1 MSKGSATEAQITAR
15 RQVVGRRIR
24 KRRLKRG
31 ITQVGLAHH
40 LKVSQA
46 KVSRMEAGC
55 TEPDYFER
63 QRLAKLLDGLP
74 GDYRAVD

>member
-1 MSKGSATEAQITAR
+1 MSKGSATEAQIAAR

-24 KRRLKRG
+24 RRRLKHG
-31 ITQVGLAHH
+31 LTQVGLARH

-46 KVSRMEAGC
+46 KVSRIETGH

-63 QRLAKLLDGLP
+63 QKLAKLLDGLP